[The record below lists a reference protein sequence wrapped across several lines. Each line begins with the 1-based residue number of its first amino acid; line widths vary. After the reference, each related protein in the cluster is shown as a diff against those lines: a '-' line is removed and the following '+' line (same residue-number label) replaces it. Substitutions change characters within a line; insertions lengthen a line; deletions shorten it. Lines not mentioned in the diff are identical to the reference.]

1 VRRTLRG
8 RPEPPARSAAIDGL
22 VLSGL
27 TELALG
33 ALTGW
38 PYALAIADPARARAL
53 GIRSTARMRQWHLD
67 LIALG
72 GLTVLAGTALP
83 QMPARV
89 KWPLGVGAWTNAM
102 AFGVLVAAPDAKDH
116 PVYRAGVAGSFVAT
130 STGFV
135 GMAMEGFKRRRA
147 AR

>member
-1 VRRTLRG
+1 MRRR
-8 RPEPPARSAAIDGL
+8 PARRAQARDTQAALDGL
-22 VLSGL
+22 VVSGL
-27 TELALG
+27 AELALG

-83 QMPARV
+83 GLPARV
-89 KWPLGVGAWTNAM
+89 RWPLGVGAWTNAM
-102 AFGVLVAAPDAKDH
+102 SFGVLVAAPDAKDH
-116 PVYRAGVAGSFVAT
+116 PLYRAGVVGSFVAT

-135 GMAMEGFKRRRA
+135 GLAGEGVRRWR
-147 AR
+147 RSR

>member
-1 VRRTLRG
+1 MSRRD
-8 RPEPPARSAAIDGL
+8 RPPAIDGL

-38 PYALAIADPARARAL
+38 PYAIAIADPARARAL

-72 GLTVLAGTALP
+72 GLSVLAGTA
-83 QMPARV
+83 MPGMPSRV
-89 KWPLGVGAWTNAM
+89 RWPLGVGAWTNAM
-102 AFGVLVAAPDAKDH
+102 SFGVLVVAPEAKDN
-116 PVYRAGVAGSFVAT
+116 PVYRVGVVGSFIAT

-135 GMAMEGFKRRRA
+135 GMAVEGLRRHR
-147 AR
+147 RGR